1 MINSCVQQERFGN
14 VSLLTLVSE
23 NRLNPLTDEL
33 IDQLVEALRLNEADP
48 SVHATVIT
56 GSEKAF
62 AAGADIVGMSKLDY
76 ASAFSLDYIG
86 RNWDVLR
93 TFRKPL
99 VAAVRGYALGG
110 GCELAMLCDITIAA
124 TDAVFGQPEIKL
136 GIVPGAGG
144 TQRLPRAVGKSNAM
158 LICLTGE
165 SITAQEALATGL
177 VSKVVP
183 PEELIDAATL
193 VAQQIARHSL
203 PVIVAIKESVNRAF
217 EASLSEGLLFERRLF
232 QAGFSLQDQKEGMT
246 AFLERRPAKFLNR

>member
-33 IDQLVEALRLNEADP
+33 TDQLVEALRLNEADP

-183 PEELIDAATL
+183 PEELIDTATL

>member
-1 MINSCVQQERFGN
+1 MIYSSMEQERFGN
-14 VSLLTLVSE
+14 VSLLRLASE

-33 IDQLVEALRLNEADP
+33 IDQLVDALLLNEADP
-48 SVHATVIT
+48 TVHATVIT

-76 ASAFSLDYIG
+76 ATAFGLDYIG

-93 TFRKPL
+93 ALRKPL

-110 GCELAMLCDITIAA
+110 GCELAMICDITIAA
-124 TDAVFGQPEIKL
+124 SDAVFGQPEIKL

-158 LICLTGE
+158 LACLTGE
-165 SITAQEALATGL
+165 SVTAEEALATGL

-183 PEELIDAATL
+183 PEELIDTATL
-193 VAQQIARHSL
+193 VAQQIAKHSL
-203 PVIVAIKESVNRAF
+203 PVIMAIKESVNRAF
-217 EASLSEGLLFERRLF
+217 ESSLSEGLLFERRLF
-232 QAGFSLQDQKEGMT
+232 HAGFSLVDQKEGMA
-246 AFLERRPAKFLNR
+246 AFIDRRPAKFVNR